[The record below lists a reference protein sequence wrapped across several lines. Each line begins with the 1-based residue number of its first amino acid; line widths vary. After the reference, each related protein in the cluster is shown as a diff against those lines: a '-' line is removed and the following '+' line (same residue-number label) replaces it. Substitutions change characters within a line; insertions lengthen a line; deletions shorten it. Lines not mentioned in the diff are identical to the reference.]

1 MWMATATNPISTLFA
16 RAIAS
21 GKMQLPPL
29 PATAAEVLTSCQS
42 DNVDAA
48 RLSAVM
54 HRDPALAASV
64 LRVANSSSYV
74 GRVPCRVLQQAISR
88 LGMRLVTE
96 IVTAVAVRGRLFVNP
111 TCADLLATLWQ
122 HSVLAAF
129 FAKEIARMRRRNVE
143 VAFLCGLLHDIGKA
157 VLLNGID
164 RVLAGE
170 TPVPDFPPL
179 LAAVREQH
187 MAAGALLAAEWKL
200 PDQIAE
206 SIVGHHDVTLSSRY
220 PDLAC
225 MVRLADRIAYVVA
238 PEPMAPVITLEDLRA
253 DESVVALNVYPD
265 ELDALL
271 AKRDLA
277 LQTAEVMR

>member
-1 MWMATATNPISTLFA
+1 MATATNPISTLFA

-29 PATAAEVLTSCQS
+29 PATATEVLSSCQS
-42 DNVDAA
+42 DTIDAA
-48 RLSAVM
+48 RLSSVM

-88 LGMRLVTE
+88 LGLRLVAE
-96 IVTAVAVRGRLFVNP
+96 IVTAVAVRGRLFANP
-111 TCADLLATLWQ
+111 RCAELLAALWQ
-122 HSVLAAF
+122 HSVLTAF

-143 VAFLCGLLHDIGKA
+143 IAFLCGLLHDIGKA

-170 TPVPDFPPL
+170 QSTPELGTL

-206 SIVGHHDVTLSSRY
+206 SIAGHHDVTLSSRY

-225 MVRLADRIAYVVA
+225 MVRLADRIAYLIV
-238 PEPMAPVITLEDLRA
+238 PEPMAQAITLDELRA

-271 AKRDLA
+271 AKRDVA
-277 LQTAEVMR
+277 LQTAEVMQ